1 MLARSLH
8 RAGYTT
14 GHFGKW
20 HMGGQ
25 RDVGEA
31 PLITEYGFDASLT
44 NFEGLGPRVLALK
57 DAYDGKTPRKHALG
71 SDKLGRG
78 EISWVDRS
86 LVTESFTSAAIEFI
100 KAAEQKDQ
108 PFYVNVWPDDVHSP
122 FFPPKA
128 RRGDATKRTLYH
140 GVLDTMDEQLGVLF
154 DYIRGKESLRN
165 NTLILVCSDN
175 GPEPGAGSAGPFR
188 GHKTMLYEGGIRSP
202 LIVWG
207 PGLIQSADAGQT
219 NTASFFSA
227 LDLSPTLLTIANVD
241 LPVDV
246 TLDGESLP
254 DVLLGRTNASR
265 VKPLFFRRPPDRDR
279 FYGVD
284 DLPDLAVRDGRWKLL
299 CEYDGSTPQL
309 YNLNSDPGETAN
321 VAPDHP
327 ELVSGMTSELLA
339 WHKTMPP
346 DHGANYGRNNR

>member
-1 MLARSLH
+1 
-8 RAGYTT
+8 
-14 GHFGKW
+14 
-20 HMGGQ
+20 
-25 RDVGEA
+25 
-31 PLITEYGFDASLT
+31 
-44 NFEGLGPRVLALK
+44 
-57 DAYDGKTPRKHALG
+57 
-71 SDKLGRG
+71 
-78 EISWVDRS
+78 
-86 LVTESFTSAAIEFI
+86 
-100 KAAEQKDQ
+100 
-108 PFYVNVWPDDVHSP
+108 
-122 FFPPKA
+122 
-128 RRGDATKRTLYH
+128 
-140 GVLDTMDEQLGVLF
+140 MDEQLGVLF